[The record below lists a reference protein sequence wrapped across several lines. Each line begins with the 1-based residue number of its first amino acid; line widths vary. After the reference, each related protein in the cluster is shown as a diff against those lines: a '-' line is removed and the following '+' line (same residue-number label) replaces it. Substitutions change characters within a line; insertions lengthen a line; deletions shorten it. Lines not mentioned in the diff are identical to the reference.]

1 MSASSSCIVAFVF
14 ALLLSACWNISAKQ
28 QQDSDSRSSNI
39 TMKEVSFE
47 AVPSPQRATFY
58 LLVNFYAYWSR
69 ELRNPKTSEKE
80 PAHNDLMG
88 TNGHNKGIDMM
99 SFGIKC
105 RTGFI
110 YNGGFSLEFNL
121 DSECV
126 LNGVCVCAVSY
137 THLRAHET

>member
-14 ALLLSACWNISAKQ
+14 ALLLSTCWNISAKQ
-28 QQDSDSRSSNI
+28 QQDSNSRSSNI

-47 AVPSPQRATFY
+47 AVPSPQRVNFY
-58 LLVNFYAYWSR
+58 LLVNLYAYWSR
-69 ELRNPKTSEKE
+69 ELPNRKLLEKE
-80 PAHNDLMG
+80 SAHNDLMG
-88 TNGHNKGIDMM
+88 TNGHSKGIVMM
-99 SFGIKC
+99 SSGIIC

-126 LNGVCVCAVSY
+126 LNGVCVCVCDNSCA
-137 THLRAHET
+137 